1 MAKYH
6 RSSEEYLDDRISQA
20 ISNINHNYEQ
30 YEPFIE
36 LFCAGK
42 EAEIRNLLEITATK
56 PHIIKEKC
64 FSNNYLLLIKYQIE
78 NKDAIYVS
86 AIALKNT
93 NINYSISSTYRTS
106 TNKIILEKP
115 QIEVKT
121 IEPIKELFKFR
132 TALDL
137 EVDLQIN
144 YPSN

>member
-6 RSSEEYLDDRISQA
+6 QSSEKYLDDRISQA
-20 ISNINHNYEQ
+20 ISDINQNYEQ
-30 YEPFIE
+30 YKPFME
-36 LFCAGK
+36 LYCAGK
-42 EAEIRNLLEITATK
+42 EAEIRNFLEITSTE
-56 PHIIKEKC
+56 PHVMKEKC

-78 NKDAIYVS
+78 KKDAIYVS
-86 AIALKNT
+86 AIALKND
-93 NINYSISSTYRTS
+93 NINYSICSTYRTR

-115 QIEVKT
+115 QIE
-121 IEPIKELFKFR
+121 IEQIDPPKSLFKFR